1 MAENTK
7 GAATPTTDANVL
19 PTLVHQA
26 NDLAAFLEHYK
37 KLLAVKVRPI
47 TFLNNLGYA
56 KPGYIDSQEEMTPM
70 NKIYA
75 AMHGDMHQ
83 CTTYQVYR
91 IKTRVPGDI
100 RVNKGEH
107 GMSLT
112 HTMWNYYKAKK
123 GEAVEEGKEIITLA
137 DYKKL
142 SKEEQ
147 AKYAKSPQRQVRN
160 AFNIDQ
166 TDIPERTEEYQQIV
180 HKYGSYA
187 GRVAP
192 EDRTKEMNRERM
204 ALNAYIKAVSENMT
218 RIAKASTQTTHYD
231 AKKDV
236 INLAAQSN
244 YETYADYT
252 QDVNRQIISATGNSE
267 RRGRRGAASGSN
279 ATPSIADMA
288 KEALIVELASAA
300 RQLDMGMPA
309 NISEANEQ
317 YIDTWIESLKSDPNY
332 LVDVEREVSIACK
345 MVADAAAGIK
355 IERKSDK
362 LNSALAERVPENAKT
377 YSEVQVTAREDGRWC
392 IYFGDKETK
401 LYQSAL
407 LAAADTSA
415 YFEQLRHFGQQH
427 EKVLDFKQH
436 LAQAY
441 ADKIAKDPTAIADNL
456 FYDKVDGAD
465 VVEKASIYTKEGKS
479 YICPTIDGKRH
490 QSKEITWS
498 QYHRLIIA
506 PDRNTASK
514 GLAALLYQDEVK
526 KKQESNQKAAE
537 AERLKIAEEKAK
549 QEAKEAEEKKAKEA
563 KQKEEKAKEAEAKS
577 KAMKTATFYTVAKT
591 LKLTIDTRAF
601 DKFAQD
607 FTKTK
612 MLDAAENFT
621 KDSEIDLTSV
631 VNDLKAMGGT
641 MMAKRTGGSLAVI
654 YHDGDYHIMKAV
666 SEEDIRTAIEKNG
679 LPPNAS
685 PVVKVIN
692 ERMQQ
697 EKSEKSEETVNEKT
711 EAVDPRY
718 EQWKSLKEKH
728 PDALLLFRVGDFY
741 EAYAEDAKTAAKV
754 LGLTLINSSRKRN
767 AKGALA
773 GFPHHALDTY
783 LPKLIRAGHR
793 VAICD
798 QLEDVKQTKQATTQK
813 QSTKS
818 KETKTERTVKN
829 DVKQTKEREVS
840 PTSKATGE
848 VLRFAEE
855 ADFKNQHPIV
865 YLNDDLSTPRNVMM
879 TSHTNNT
886 LNITL
891 ENGEKVKLEDLYV
904 VDKEA
909 TKEALRPQ
917 ISEAM
922 EATYSEELITFE
934 EGGSVF
940 KPRFRQTDDQI
951 VFEGDDKDGRLLQF
965 SYEYDY
971 DYNFGT
977 NYDMALDKLE
987 QDYNKYRE
995 QHSQSESKEQ
1005 SESEEQT
1012 TSRGMHR

>member
-19 PTLVHQA
+19 PTIVHQA
-26 NDLAAFLEHYK
+26 NDLATFLEHYK

-192 EDRTKEMNRERM
+192 EDRTKEMTRERM
-204 ALNAYIKAVSENMT
+204 AFNAYIKAVSENMT

-252 QDVNRQIISATGNSE
+252 QDVNRQIISATGNAE

-279 ATPSIADMA
+279 ATPSTADMA

-332 LVDVEREVSIACK
+332 LVDVEREVSIASK

-362 LNSALAERVPENAKT
+362 LSSALAERVPENAKT

-401 LYQSAL
+401 QYQAAL
-407 LAAADTSA
+407 LAASDTSA

-537 AERLKIAEEKAK
+537 AE
-549 QEAKEAEEKKAKEA
+549 Q
-563 KQKEEKAKEAEAKS
+563 
-577 KAMKTATFYTVAKT
+577 
-591 LKLTIDTRAF
+591 
-601 DKFAQD
+601 
-607 FTKTK
+607 
-612 MLDAAENFT
+612 
-621 KDSEIDLTSV
+621 
-631 VNDLKAMGGT
+631 
-641 MMAKRTGGSLAVI
+641 
-654 YHDGDYHIMKAV
+654 
-666 SEEDIRTAIEKNG
+666 
-679 LPPNAS
+679 
-685 PVVKVIN
+685 
-692 ERMQQ
+692 
-697 EKSEKSEETVNEKT
+697 SEETVNEKT

-718 EQWKSLKEKH
+718 EQWKSLKKKH

-922 EATYSEELITFE
+922 EETYSEELITFE
-934 EGGSVF
+934 EGGPVF